1 MLKKEAFSPSQL
13 LSMFVL
19 FELGTAVLVPIGLES
34 GHAVWLSVLFALPGG
49 ILLYLVFA
57 QLYLQFPDQIISGYA
72 RKILGKWLGWPLGLL
87 FLPVLLYNGSRNL
100 REAGDL
106 LITASYDKTPIL
118 IINSIMIV
126 AVMYILNKG
135 IEVFARTAEIFF
147 WITIIMGCICIIAVI
162 AAGLVEYRNL
172 FPLHMSDYKE
182 ALKSAYPNIWIFPYG
197 ELMCFTTILPQFNQP
212 RKVRKAGVTAIILS
226 ACLLSFTHA
235 IEMAVLG
242 ENLYGRVTF
251 PMFTTITMVN
261 IANFI
266 QRLDALVMLTLII
279 GVFFK
284 LTVYCYAAVAVAA
297 DLFHIRDSRKLVN
310 PAGVIMLFSS
320 FVSAQNYSEHMKD
333 GKAFLETILPV
344 FCAVIPILLLVIHVI
359 RRKFGLYRREG

>member
-1 MLKKEAFSPSQL
+1 MRKEVVGPSQL
-13 LSMFVL
+13 LAMIIL

-49 ILLYLVFA
+49 VLLYLVFA
-57 QLYLQFPDQIISGYA
+57 HLYLQFPGQIISGYT
-72 RKILGKWLGWPLGLL
+72 RTILGPWLGWPVSLL

-118 IINSIMIV
+118 IINSIMII

-135 IEVFARTAEIFF
+135 IEVFARTAEIFL
-147 WITIIMGCICIIAVI
+147 WIVIIMGCICILAVI
-162 AAGLVEYRNL
+162 AAGLVEYKNL
-172 FPLHMSDYKE
+172 FPLHMSDYVE
-182 ALKSAYPNIWIFPYG
+182 ALDSAYPSIWIFPFG
-197 ELMCFTTILPQFNQP
+197 ELVCFTTILPQFSRS
-212 RKVRKAGVTAIILS
+212 RKVKKTGMVAVIIS
-226 ACLLSFTHA
+226 GCLLSFTHA

-242 ENLYGRVTF
+242 ENLYSRTTF
-251 PMFTTITMVN
+251 PMFTTITLVN
-261 IANFI
+261 VANFV

-284 LTVYCYAAVAVAA
+284 LTVYCYAAVAVAS
-297 DLFHIRDSRKLVN
+297 DLFKVTDTRRLVI
-310 PAGVIMLFSS
+310 PAGVVMLFSS
-320 FVSAQNYSEHMKD
+320 FVSAQNYSEHMND

-344 FCAVIPILLLVIHVI
+344 FCAVIPILLLLIHLV
-359 RRKFGLYRREG
+359 RRRFGLYR